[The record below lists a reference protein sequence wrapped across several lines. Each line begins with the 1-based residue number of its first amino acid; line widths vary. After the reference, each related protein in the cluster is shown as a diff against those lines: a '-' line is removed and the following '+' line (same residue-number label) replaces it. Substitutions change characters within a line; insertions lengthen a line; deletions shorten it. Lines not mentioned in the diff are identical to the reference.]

1 MKANFCF
8 LQHFKNLI
16 RYSVGDV
23 LTLMMWDFS
32 GFNQIK
38 LLGLYCSWQTE
49 TVMKCYFNLDPL
61 AKRWKYV
68 QRRKMC
74 EMAIMHKYF
83 SQNDQQSLWADTY
96 LHTKHVHSICFTNFP
111 LLISFLSD
119 NIQRIWREVVR
130 AESEQPW
137 MSIALSAITALPR
150 EGWNLFS
157 STMMLINLKYHWNYN
172 MAKKPCQIVS
182 TQLHVCTASQR
193 ATFSFLREPVIWCVY
208 RTTELFFSP
217 EYALSTLK
225 MFNSCCG
232 FRTDRMHC
240 VPQEV
245 SIKTISI

>member
-49 TVMKCYFNLDPL
+49 TVMKCYFNLELL

-96 LHTKHVHSICFTNFP
+96 LHTKHVHSICFTNFS
-111 LLISFLSD
+111 SFDQFSRWQHSENLERSCESRKWATL
-119 NIQRIWREVVR
+119 NVYCLKCNHCSAQRRVKFVFI
-130 AESEQPW
+130 
-137 MSIALSAITALPR
+137 
-150 EGWNLFS
+150 
-157 STMMLINLKYHWNYN
+157 YN
-172 MAKKPCQIVS
+172 DV
-182 TQLHVCTASQR
+182 
-193 ATFSFLREPVIWCVY
+193 
-208 RTTELFFSP
+208 
-217 EYALSTLK
+217 
-225 MFNSCCG
+225 N
-232 FRTDRMHC
+232 
-240 VPQEV
+240 
-245 SIKTISI
+245 